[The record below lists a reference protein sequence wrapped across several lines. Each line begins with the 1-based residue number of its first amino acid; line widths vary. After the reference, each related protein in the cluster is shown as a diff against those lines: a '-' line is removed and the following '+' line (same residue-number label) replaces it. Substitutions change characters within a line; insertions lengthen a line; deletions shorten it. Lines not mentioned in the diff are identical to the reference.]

1 MKRAWGLRLGTG
13 LFWLGVWAWTL
24 AGCATGEATATRS
37 RGSNVITAEEARET
51 SAYDAYQVVQL
62 LRPVWLR
69 PRAAPSLTNPGASYA
84 RIYVDNVPLAGGIRD
99 LRNVASGDIFEIRYI
114 TPVDAT
120 TRFGTG
126 HSGGVIMVI
135 TRRGG

>member
-1 MKRAWGLRLGTG
+1 MMRARGSRLGTG
-13 LFWLGVWAWTL
+13 LFCLGVWAGTL
-24 AGCATGEATATRS
+24 AGCATGEAIGTRS

-62 LRPVWLR
+62 LRPMWLR

-84 RIYVDNVPLAGGIRD
+84 RIYVDNVPLAGGIGD
-99 LRNVASGDIFEIRYI
+99 LRNVAAGDIFEIRYI
-114 TPVDAT
+114 SPADAT

-126 HSGGVIMVI
+126 HAGGVIMVI